1 MQSGYAFR
9 DSVPGGEAG
18 VQSEADAMLLDRYL
32 SQYDVTETHA
42 IVVDAD
48 TDLAWQAVRRSD
60 LSRFAVIR
68 ALLEMR
74 SLPDRLQRVLKRQ
87 PPAPARPP
95 LALDDMERAGFLL
108 LGEWPG
114 HEIVFGAVVQPWKA
128 VTGDEP
134 APQVEPGR
142 FAAFDT
148 PGYVKVAFN
157 IRVEPYGSG
166 RALITT
172 ETRTAAT
179 DPASLRRF
187 ARYWA
192 LIGPF
197 SALIRRLALRI
208 VKSEAERRLASRAPV
223 HLTPEP
229 GGSPGADQVTRHADC
244 LVLGAACQQLD
255 RPDGLMALR
264 DGRGVE
270 RGAVDQ
276 VDAMVDV
283 SKAGVEQSGLF
294 RCGSG
299 ERVVAGPGPCRGDV
313 AVCCLPEIGAGA
325 AG

>member
-1 MQSGYAFR
+1 MQPGGAFR

-32 SQYDVTETHA
+32 PQYDVTETHA

-68 ALLEMR
+68 
-74 SLPDRLQRVLKRQ
+74 
-87 PPAPARPP
+87 
-95 LALDDMERAGFLL
+95 
-108 LGEWPG
+108 EWPG